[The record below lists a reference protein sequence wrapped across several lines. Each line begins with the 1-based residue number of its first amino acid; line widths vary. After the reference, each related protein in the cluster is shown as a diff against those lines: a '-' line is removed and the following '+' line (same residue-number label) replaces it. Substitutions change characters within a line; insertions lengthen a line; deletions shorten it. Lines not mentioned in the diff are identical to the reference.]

1 MHTIELRNI
10 SKVIKNNIVL
20 SNINYKFES
29 GKVYGLKGRKRF
41 RQKHASQNDQRFDPS
56 DVGFGDY
63 LTEKNF
69 TRRLSL
75 RAI

>member
-29 GKVYGLKGRKRF
+29 GKVYGLKGATVPAKACFSERS
-41 RQKHASQNDQRFDPS
+41 A
-56 DVGFGDY
+56 V
-63 LTEKNF
+63 
-69 TRRLSL
+69 
-75 RAI
+75 

>member
-29 GKVYGLKGRKRF
+29 GKYMV
-41 RQKHASQNDQRFDPS
+41 
-56 DVGFGDY
+56 
-63 LTEKNF
+63 
-69 TRRLSL
+69 
-75 RAI
+75 

>member
-29 GKVYGLKGRKRF
+29 GKVYGLKGRNGSGK
-41 RQKHASQNDQRFDPS
+41 SM
-56 DVGFGDY
+56 
-63 LTEKNF
+63 L
-69 TRRLSL
+69 L
-75 RAI
+75 RTISGLIRPTSVR